1 MFAFWASLGHIPIKY
16 RIPIKEVSHLRPIYL
31 GSWSENFWSTEL
43 EACYD
48 CFWPSQSNTHTAA
61 RHRLHAYPRMVRHI
75 IDLQSFLVTINLM
88 IQWNFSSWKCM
99 LDVADEVSKHK
110 NDKNIVYYC
119 RHLNGHARHYRQTIM
134 LSTFA
139 DAGWNSGTC
148 MRQIRFTYDSIF
160 TSFL

>member
-1 MFAFWASLGHIPIKY
+1 
-16 RIPIKEVSHLRPIYL
+16 
-31 GSWSENFWSTEL
+31 
-43 EACYD
+43 
-48 CFWPSQSNTHTAA
+48 
-61 RHRLHAYPRMVRHI
+61 
-75 IDLQSFLVTINLM
+75 
-88 IQWNFSSWKCM
+88 M

-119 RHLNGHARHYRQTIM
+119 RHLNGHARHYCQTIM

-148 MRQIRFTYDSIF
+148 MRQIGFTYDSIF